1 MKTPNQVEV
10 TFAFHPAD
18 YSAFQAAASVAGLDE
33 QSFGVLAIHREAQR
47 VLDEAGRR
55 HSEPLRKVSTFS
67 ING

>member
-1 MKTPNQVEV
+1 MKTPNQVQV

-18 YSAFQAAASVAGLDE
+18 YSAFQTAASIAGLDE

-55 HSEPLRKVSTFS
+55 QRAASENLDVFS
-67 ING
+67 